1 MFSSFPTTRHS
12 VTLEAKDING
22 GGKDTRGTD
31 FKAYGCYSWK
41 ESCYYLGKKEDENDE
56 DEDESSGR
64 RVSNTKKDAEVSS
77 PTRRTRRS
85 DDDEKERRTISTTT
99 TTTKSSLLPVGK
111 VSKSP
116 RSPKDAFDEETYS
129 MRREALF
136 PIDEE
141 INECLRLVTEGDA
154 PWETPNVTAI
164 CLAAN
169 EDVVSEKQPVGTNKY
184 RRKAGTITINEDFME
199 QGYNGGKTTSG
210 KARTGD
216 CVVTKGGNLPGVK
229 HLVHCVVPRY
239 VARYKTAAETA
250 LVHCYRNALSMC
262 IEDEV
267 ASRNVGLTLLHRDE
281 KKCYPRR
288 EGAEVL
294 ARTVRR
300 FLEKWVHKF
309 DSVVVLFPD
318 EETKAYYEKEVLP
331 IYFPRNLIELQR
343 SREEAMDCDENGERV
358 IVGRTISID
367 AFPSRHDVNSQD
379 DYDGVEGAAMGGSR
393 SGSMENNGAMSD
405 DSSIGVDEDLAAA
418 AIGKGEREGTNSAR
432 STTPTTSQHGEKHQG
447 RKSIE
452 VTLGYKGGRRSPHGR
467 GLLKSDKHSLS
478 NKSMNNLS
486 EVLNVPLGVTIATP
500 ATGATFISQHET
512 PEERRARMVSLSQG
526 NIEPWLLNEASK
538 LGVNYDQHFSA
549 VEDTTNLEN
558 EEIEYAKLLRVA
570 SHSLDQ
576 LNVLESATRAVTVEK
591 HADFAGRRIITIVG
605 AFAERM
611 LRDDEG
617 DLLAMSLANNVV
629 NASQEGSTSGFIIIY
644 HHTGQ
649 NSDSLTSEQFEMLL
663 SKALGPAHCQ
673 AQLKALY
680 VVHPGAKMK
689 AQCWWSSLGFGRN
702 DGACAALGKAV
713 YVNTL
718 EELNAYVRVQGGEGL
733 DVPEHVKDFD
743 ANVAA
748 KGSWY

>member
-1 MFSSFPTTRHS
+1 MYEKKQTKAKGRAETFKEPLFRRVHRKKKKRTILYIHMFSSFPTTRHS
-12 VTLEAKDING
+12 VTLEAKDVNS

-41 ESCYYLGKKEDENDE
+41 ESFYYLGKKDE
-56 DEDESSGR
+56 DEDDESPGR
-64 RVSNTKKDAEVSS
+64 RVSNTKKVAEDDDVSS

-99 TTTKSSLLPVGK
+99 TTTENASLLPVGE

-116 RSPKDAFDEETYS
+116 RSPKDPFDEETYS

-379 DYDGVEGAAMGGSR
+379 DYDGVEGAEMGGSR

-405 DSSIGVDEDLAAA
+405 DSSIGEDEDLAAA

-432 STTPTTSQHGEKHQG
+432 STTPTTSQHGGKQQG
-447 RKSIE
+447 RKSI
-452 VTLGYKGGRRSPHGR
+452 
-467 GLLKSDKHSLS
+467 D
-478 NKSMNNLS
+478 
-486 EVLNVPLGVTIATP
+486 
-500 ATGATFISQHET
+500 
-512 PEERRARMVSLSQG
+512 
-526 NIEPWLLNEASK
+526 W
-538 LGVNYDQHFSA
+538 
-549 VEDTTNLEN
+549 
-558 EEIEYAKLLRVA
+558 
-570 SHSLDQ
+570 
-576 LNVLESATRAVTVEK
+576 
-591 HADFAGRRIITIVG
+591 
-605 AFAERM
+605 
-611 LRDDEG
+611 
-617 DLLAMSLANNVV
+617 
-629 NASQEGSTSGFIIIY
+629 
-644 HHTGQ
+644 
-649 NSDSLTSEQFEMLL
+649 
-663 SKALGPAHCQ
+663 
-673 AQLKALY
+673 
-680 VVHPGAKMK
+680 
-689 AQCWWSSLGFGRN
+689 
-702 DGACAALGKAV
+702 
-713 YVNTL
+713 
-718 EELNAYVRVQGGEGL
+718 
-733 DVPEHVKDFD
+733 
-743 ANVAA
+743 
-748 KGSWY
+748 